1 MRVIAID
8 FDNTATEDPRMVNEL
23 YEDPLNFIVIYTSRS
38 SAIRQQTEIELQKL
52 GIKYHA
58 LVMDKLRADLYIDDK
73 NMGGLKW
80 P

>member
-38 SAIRQQTEIELQKL
+38 SAIRQQT
-52 GIKYHA
+52 
-58 LVMDKLRADLYIDDK
+58 
-73 NMGGLKW
+73 
-80 P
+80 